1 MGKPSV
7 QYRQAMLVE
16 EFMKSNTIVVNYKII
31 NSRRDELYH
40 AAEEVALKS
49 PRQRLLYVFCHK

>member
-1 MGKPSV
+1 MGKSSV

-31 NSRRDELYH
+31 N
-40 AAEEVALKS
+40 
-49 PRQRLLYVFCHK
+49 